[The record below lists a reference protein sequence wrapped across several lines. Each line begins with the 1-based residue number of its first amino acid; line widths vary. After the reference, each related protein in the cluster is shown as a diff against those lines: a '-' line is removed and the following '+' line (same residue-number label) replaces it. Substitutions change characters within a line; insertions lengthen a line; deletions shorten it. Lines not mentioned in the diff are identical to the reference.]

1 MDRKFSLQDVMQL
14 QPSLMVEKEI
24 YIIESSN
31 TKLYLEWYLNT
42 NYGCE
47 YALYGNDFEEIDGGV
62 VDDIEYENNICVM
75 RLFVGLL
82 KDMNERGKSI
92 SKMAETDIPTF
103 EDCVELKWK
112 DKVDAI
118 KREMVFNV

>member
-1 MDRKFSLQDVMQL
+1 MQL

-47 YALYGNDFEEIDGGV
+47 YTLYAGDFAELEGGVIDDVDYEDEETVLNLIVTLLEDLCVCGNRIMKMVESEIPMFEE
-62 VDDIEYENNICVM
+62 
-75 RLFVGLL
+75 R
-82 KDMNERGKSI
+82 
-92 SKMAETDIPTF
+92 T
-103 EDCVELKWK
+103 ELKWRE
-112 DKVDAI
+112 KVATF
-118 KREMVFNV
+118 KRD